1 MRRPLLVLAAALA
14 ALAGVVPMQA
24 KAAPV
29 RSASDNHSRTVAYWT
44 PARRA
49 AAIPRD
55 LERIRKGKPGGGGST
70 KVTGAT
76 WTQGGDVTMTTG
88 KVFFTSGG
96 IDWVCSGSAV
106 HSPHGNAVLTAGH
119 CVNDG
124 DGAPFAT
131 RWIFYPGW
139 NGSPSPTLGAWTA
152 TSLFTTRTWA
162 TNPDW
167 FDDDAGFAVVTNGTS
182 ATLEGVLTG
191 RGANVP
197 TIAFDGPS
205 TTQTY
210 FAFGYPAAGKYRG
223 NTLTYCAGPVQVSF
237 YDDNQTMALPCDM
250 TGGSSGG
257 PWLVDY
263 STGARVIESLN
274 SYGYSGLRAMFGP
287 IFGPAEQAAYQAA
300 SSGSCITASTYACTA
315 L

>member
-1 MRRPLLVLAAALA
+1 MRRPLLALAAALT

-24 KAAPV
+24 NPA
-29 RSASDNHSRTVAYWT
+29 SAGPGSDNHGRTVAYWT

-49 AAIPRD
+49 AAIPRNI
-55 LERIRKGKPGGGGST
+55 ERDPKAKPGGGGSGST
-70 KVTGAT
+70 KVTGAA
-76 WTQGGDVTMTTG
+76 WTGGGDVTMTTG

-106 HSPHGNAVLTAGH
+106 HSSHGNAVLTAGH

-152 TSLFTTRTWA
+152 TSLFTTRNWA
-162 TNPDW
+162 TNED

-191 RGANVP
+191 PVTKVP

-210 FAFGYPAAGKYRG
+210 SAFGYPAAGKYKG
-223 NTLTYCAGPVQVSF
+223 NTLTYCAGQVQIS
-237 YDDNQTMALPCDM
+237 YDGGQTLALPCDM

-263 STGARVIESLN
+263 GTGARVIESLN

-300 SSGSCITASTYACTA
+300 SSGSCSTSTAYACTG